1 MEFSVLISVYEKDN
15 IEFFRVALESVTVK
29 QSLKPT
35 QVVIVLDGPVSGR
48 IDEIIT
54 EIQKQVPKIEF
65 TVIKK
70 EKNLG
75 LAAALNSGLAVCKYS
90 WVARMDSDDISV
102 SSRFELQFDYLEKH
116 PEVSV
121 VGGAIEEF
129 ENVIGDINS
138 KRHVKLRHQDIKD
151 MAKSRTPMNHVSVIF
166 SREAVNKVGGYSE
179 EFGKL
184 EDYKLWADLISAD
197 EILGNLDDV
206 LVYVRVGNGFIKR
219 RSNTRE
225 IQDWDMLQNDLSK
238 SKLINRRRALMNRI
252 NIRVFIYMPGWMK
265 KVTYKTLL
273 RKR

>member
-15 IEFFRVALESVTVK
+15 IDFFRAALESVTVK

-54 EIQKQVPKIEF
+54 EIQNQVPKIEF
-65 TVIKK
+65 TIIKK

-102 SSRFELQFDYLEKH
+102 PSRFELQFDYLEKH

-151 MAKSRTPMNHVSVIF
+151 MAKSRTPMNHMSVIF
-166 SREAVNKVGGYSE
+166 SMEAVNKVGGYNE

-225 IQDWDMLQNDLSK
+225 IQDWDMLQKDLHK

-252 NIRVFIYMPGWMK
+252 YIRVFTYMPGWMK
-265 KVTYKTLL
+265 KVAYKTLL